1 MVTNVL
7 LRRSLRALPLVVAP
21 ALLSGCF
28 PYASSYVHVEADQA
42 APVLEFCRISGPQV
56 GLRYERQGDRIEVSI
71 EPGALGRSKAA
82 YVAVRV
88 KRGHEVSVQGNA
100 IVQAADGTPRANV
113 ALQRALEPPVAQ
125 RPGSRPPPLPPGA
138 DQYEE
143 FRFELV
149 GMPTVGP
156 PGMLL
161 LPPIT
166 IDGVEIRLPPI
177 RFERRHYAGVAP
189 VNC

>member
-1 MVTNVL
+1 M
-7 LRRSLRALPLVVAP
+7 
-21 ALLSGCF
+21 
-28 PYASSYVHVEADQA
+28 
-42 APVLEFCRISGPQV
+42 
-56 GLRYERQGDRIEVSI
+56 
-71 EPGALGRSKAA
+71 
-82 YVAVRV
+82 RV

-113 ALQRALEPPVAQ
+113 ALQRAVEPHVVQ
-125 RPGSRPPPLPPGA
+125 RPGSRPPTLTPGA
-138 DQYEE
+138 DQHEE
-143 FRFELV
+143 FRFELI
-149 GMPTVGP
+149 GMPKVGP

-177 RFERRHYAGVAP
+177 RFERRYYAGVAP